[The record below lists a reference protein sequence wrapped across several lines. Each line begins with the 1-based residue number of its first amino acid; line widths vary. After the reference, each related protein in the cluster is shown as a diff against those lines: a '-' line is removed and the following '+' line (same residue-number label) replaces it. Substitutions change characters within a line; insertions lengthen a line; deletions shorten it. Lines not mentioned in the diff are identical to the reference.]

1 MAWRMHPLYSMEAI
15 KDRLRGRMCEEMTD
29 SAARRD
35 ARRILLVDDD
45 PDSLEGMRSLLV
57 AWGYEVETAE
67 DGRAALDKVGVIH
80 PSVVITDVRMP
91 EMNGLE
97 LLEAVRR
104 DEPAIPVV
112 VLTAHVT
119 SEARRRAVEH
129 GAFAF
134 LPKPVEAAKLKT
146 LLASALGQEG
156 GGAG

>member
-1 MAWRMHPLYSMEAI
+1 MSKE
-15 KDRLRGRMCEEMTD
+15 LRESGL
-29 SAARRD
+29 RRD
-35 ARRILLVDDD
+35 LQRILLADDD

-80 PSVVITDVRMP
+80 PSMVITDVRMP

-104 DEPAIPVV
+104 DEPDIPVI
-112 VLTAHVT
+112 VLTAHGSNDT
-119 SEARRRAVEH
+119 RRRAVEH
-129 GAFAF
+129 GAFAY
-134 LPKPVEAAKLKT
+134 LPKPVDVARLKT

-156 GGAG
+156 G

>member
-1 MAWRMHPLYSMEAI
+1 MEAI

-29 SAARRD
+29 SAARR
-35 ARRILLVDDD
+35 ILLVDDD
-45 PDSLEGMRSLLV
+45 PDSLEGMRALLV

-91 EMNGLE
+91 EMNGFE

-112 VLTAHVT
+112 VLTAHVS

-134 LPKPVEAAKLKT
+134 LPKPVDTAKLKT

-156 GGAG
+156 GAG

>member
-1 MAWRMHPLYSMEAI
+1 MQ
-15 KDRLRGRMCEEMTD
+15 EMTD

-80 PSVVITDVRMP
+80 PSVVITDVFMP

-104 DEPAIPVV
+104 DEPAIPVI
-112 VLTAHVT
+112 VLTAQVS

-129 GAFAF
+129 GASFAF
-134 LPKPVEAAKLKT
+134 LPKPVDAAKLKT

>member
-1 MAWRMHPLYSMEAI
+1 MAVAPLFPMEATI
-15 KDRLRGRMCEEMTD
+15 ERLRGRMCEEMTD

-35 ARRILLVDDD
+35 AQRILLADDD

-67 DGRAALDKVGVIH
+67 DGRAALDKVGAIH
-80 PSVVITDVRMP
+80 PSAVITDVVMP
-91 EMNGLE
+91 EMSGLE

-104 DEPAIPVV
+104 DEPGIPVI
-112 VLTAHVT
+112 VLTAHASSDT
-119 SEARRRAVEH
+119 QRRAVAH
-129 GAFAF
+129 GAFAY
-134 LPKPVEAAKLKT
+134 LPKPVDAAKLKT

>member
-1 MAWRMHPLYSMEAI
+1 MSKE
-15 KDRLRGRMCEEMTD
+15 LRE
-29 SAARRD
+29 SSLRR
-35 ARRILLVDDD
+35 ASQRILLADDD
-45 PDSLEGMRSLLV
+45 PDSLEGMRALLV
-57 AWGYEVETAE
+57 AWGYQVETAE

-91 EMNGLE
+91 GMNGLE

-112 VLTAHVT
+112 VLTAHVS

-134 LPKPVEAAKLKT
+134 LPKPVDAAKLKT
-146 LLASALGQEG
+146 LLVLASALGREG

>member
-1 MAWRMHPLYSMEAI
+1 MSKESRESG
-15 KDRLRGRMCEEMTD
+15 LRGN
-29 SAARRD
+29 SQ
-35 ARRILLVDDD
+35 RILLADDD

-80 PSVVITDVRMP
+80 PSMVITDVRMP

-104 DEPAIPVV
+104 DEPDIPVI
-112 VLTAHVT
+112 VLTAHGSNDT
-119 SEARRRAVEH
+119 RRRAVEH
-129 GAFAF
+129 GAFAY
-134 LPKPVEAAKLKT
+134 LPKPVDVARLKT

-156 GGAG
+156 G